1 MNIDGVLLSGGQS
14 SRMGQDKSLLPRDH
28 RDMFFYTLDNL
39 ECLKLNQIFISRNPS
54 QLSYLTRSP
63 VVADIHKEMGPL
75 GGIHAVAQRSKA
87 QALLIVPI
95 DLPLLEV
102 RDLEKIVAMGEVM
115 HQPVYF
121 TEHYLPLFLPLT
133 GAVRD
138 YLNDVVSGKIKSKSV
153 KALCRHFNGIAL
165 SPDNQGRLQN
175 TNTPEQWLAAK
186 LELME
191 M

>member
-39 ECLKLNQIFISRNPS
+39 ECLNLNQIFISRNPS

>member
-39 ECLKLNQIFISRNPS
+39 ECLNLKQIFISRNPS
-54 QLSYLTRSP
+54 QLSYLTRKP
-63 VVADIHKEMGPL
+63 IIADIHKNLGPL
-75 GGIHAVAQRSKA
+75 GGIHAVAQRSQA
-87 QALLIVPI
+87 QALMIVPI

-115 HQPVYF
+115 HKPVYF

-133 GAVRD
+133 QAVRD

-153 KALCRHFNGIAL
+153 KALCQKFEGIAL